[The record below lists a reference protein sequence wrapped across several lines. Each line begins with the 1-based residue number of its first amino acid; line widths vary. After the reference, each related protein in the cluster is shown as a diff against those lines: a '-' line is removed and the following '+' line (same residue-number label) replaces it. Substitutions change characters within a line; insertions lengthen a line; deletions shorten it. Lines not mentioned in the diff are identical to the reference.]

1 MTHADEAATQTA
13 IADLETAAI
22 AAGGLH
28 GPAVITP
35 SNDGAVARVTFVMPG
50 SQNDPANHATVERLR
65 GEVIPSVFA
74 DVPEVDAYVSGAAAS
89 VLDSTKIF
97 SDGLPMVFAFVL
109 GLSFLLLLV
118 AFRSIVIPTTAILLN
133 LLSMAAAYGV
143 LTLVFQDGWL
153 AGSIGV
159 TPGPVIEAFVPLFV
173 FTIVYGLSM
182 DYHLFILT
190 RIKEAR
196 DQGLDSREAVARGI
210 SVTAGTIT
218 SAAAIMVIVFAVF
231 VTMKFASIQQLGL
244 GLAVAVFIDATIIR
258 TILLP
263 ATMRLLGDWN
273 WYLPKALGWLPHVT
287 IEVESHD
294 GPADSAPVGQP
305 AGTASRSAAR
315 RRSGPAPGPD
325 RIGNSHNPKP
335 GGALRARPALRFPVE
350 PRPATR
356 RGRPC
361 RRSRDRPDGV
371 RPARAH
377 PRCIASATAQ
387 RRSSQMTNAI
397 SMVGLTKHY
406 KGVQALTDL
415 TLDVPAGTIFGFLG
429 PNGAGKTTAL
439 KVLAGL
445 ARPTAGRRDP
455 QRRRRVGRRR
465 PPPRARLPRAGPAV
479 LRLDDRPRDPPLRRP
494 LPRHRRRH

>member
-1 MTHADEAATQTA
+1 MNRGRIPFLARDGNEGTGLWARLVGLVVRRPVILGLVAVAVLASMALPLGHLRMGQTDITSYPAEVDGVAAVKLLNEKWPEGTTLQLHVIVTHADQPATQTA
-13 IADLETAAI
+13 IADLQTAAI

-50 SQNDPANHATVERLR
+50 SQNDLANHATVERMR
-65 GEVIPSVFA
+65 NDVIPSVFA
-74 DVPEVDAYVSGAAAS
+74 DVPEVDAYVSGAAAT
-89 VLDSTKIF
+89 VLDSTKVF
-97 SDGLPMVFAFVL
+97 SNGLPMVFAFVL

-118 AFRSIVIPTTAILLN
+118 AFRSIVIPATAILLN

-153 AGSIGV
+153 AQSIGI
-159 TPGPVIEAFVPLFV
+159 TSGPVIEAFVPLFV

-218 SAAAIMVIVFAVF
+218 SAAAIMVIVFSVF

-258 TILLP
+258 TVLLP

-294 GPADSAPVGQP
+294 GPADHAPEGHPVTDGVQVGVP
-305 AGTASRSAAR
+305 A
-315 RRSGPAPGPD
+315 
-325 RIGNSHNPKP
+325 
-335 GGALRARPALRFPVE
+335 ALGVGARP
-350 PRPATR
+350 
-356 RGRPC
+356 
-361 RRSRDRPDGV
+361 
-371 RPARAH
+371 
-377 PRCIASATAQ
+377 
-387 RRSSQMTNAI
+387 
-397 SMVGLTKHY
+397 
-406 KGVQALTDL
+406 
-415 TLDVPAGTIFGFLG
+415 
-429 PNGAGKTTAL
+429 
-439 KVLAGL
+439 
-445 ARPTAGRRDP
+445 
-455 QRRRRVGRRR
+455 
-465 PPPRARLPRAGPAV
+465 
-479 LRLDDRPRDPPLRRP
+479 
-494 LPRHRRRH
+494 